1 MQHHFNDLDEKHM
14 RRALEL
20 AWQGRFSTS
29 PNPRV
34 GCVIAHGE
42 QIVGQGFH
50 LKAGEPHAEVHAIR
64 QAGAW
69 AKGAT
74 AYVTLEP
81 CAHYGRTPPC
91 AEGLIQAGVK
101 RVVAA
106 MRDPNPLVAGKGL
119 NMLENVGIET
129 AVGLLEHEA
138 RSLNRGF
145 LSRIERNRP
154 FVKMK
159 TAASLDGKIALSN
172 GKSQWITNDLSR
184 HDVQILRAESCAI
197 LTGIGTVLADNPR
210 LNVRALPTLR
220 QPTRIVLDSSL
231 KTPESSHIIQDQNPT
246 FLVTLSDD
254 VAKFAAYPHVKIIRA
269 QADNG
274 RIDLADLLKTL
285 ADNGI
290 GELMIEAGSTVNSAV
305 LAADLVDEIVHYQ
318 SPKILGAGAQS
329 LFRLPENEWALQN
342 EALWQTVSVQTLG
355 DDVKWVLQKKH
366 AFQAA

>member
-231 KTPESSHIIQDQNPT
+231 KTP
-246 FLVTLSDD
+246 
-254 VAKFAAYPHVKIIRA
+254 KAATSFKTKI
-269 QADNG
+269 
-274 RIDLADLLKTL
+274 
-285 ADNGI
+285 
-290 GELMIEAGSTVNSAV
+290 
-305 LAADLVDEIVHYQ
+305 
-318 SPKILGAGAQS
+318 P
-329 LFRLPENEWALQN
+329 LFW
-342 EALWQTVSVQTLG
+342 
-355 DDVKWVLQKKH
+355 
-366 AFQAA
+366 